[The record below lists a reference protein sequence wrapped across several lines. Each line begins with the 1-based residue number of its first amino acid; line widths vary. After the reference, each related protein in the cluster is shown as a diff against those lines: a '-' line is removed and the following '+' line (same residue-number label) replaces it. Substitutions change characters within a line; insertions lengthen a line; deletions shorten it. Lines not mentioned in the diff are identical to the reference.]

1 MRILAITGAGI
12 SASSGLPTYRGEGG
26 IYTEIERKTGARVEE
41 VLSKDAFER
50 DPGAVWEH
58 WKALSLEIHKASP
71 SPTHYALARLSAHY
85 RVGKPDDFSP
95 SKAAF
100 LGVSTFDAPT
110 LVKVADLGSNS
121 FLEVTQNV
129 DGLSK
134 VAGVHR
140 KDVVELH
147 GNYRQHWCTQCR
159 QESPAEVHPEMVI
172 PPKCPVCH
180 SPSAVMRPK
189 VVMFGE
195 RINPYT
201 LSFSEDYASMSN
213 VILIVGTSLQF
224 HYLASFI
231 RMAMNEIGRDPL
243 LVYIDPH
250 ASPYKSTLLA
260 LDSDLEIEQ
269 KMICIRKDSDDV
281 VPALVDFLVSKN
293 PTEDELKGWCET
305 AAKS

>member
-50 DPGAVWEH
+50 DPGKVWEH
-58 WKALSLEIHKASP
+58 WKALSLKIHEASP
-71 SPTHYALARLSAHY
+71 SPTHFALARLSAHY
-85 RVGKPDDFSP
+85 RIGKSEDFSA
-95 SKAAF
+95 SRAAI
-100 LGVSTFDAPT
+100 LDATAFDTPT
-110 LVKVADLGSNS
+110 LVEVADQGCNS
-121 FLEVTQNV
+121 FVEVTQNV
-129 DGLSK
+129 DGLSTI
-134 VAGVHR
+134 AGVHR
-140 KDVVELH
+140 KDVIELH
-147 GNYRQHWCTQCR
+147 GNYRQHWCTQCHN
-159 QESPAEVHPEMVI
+159 ESPIQVHAELEI
-172 PPKCPVCH
+172 PPKCPVCK
-180 SPSAVMRPK
+180 SPASVMRPK

-195 RINPYT
+195 RINPYAM
-201 LSFSEDYASMSN
+201 SFSEDYASRSS

-231 RMAMNEIGRDPL
+231 RMAMNKIGRDPL

-260 LDSDLEIEQ
+260 LESDFEIEQ
-269 KMICIRKDSDDV
+269 KMICIRKESDHV

-293 PTEDELKGWCET
+293 PTEDELQEWSET